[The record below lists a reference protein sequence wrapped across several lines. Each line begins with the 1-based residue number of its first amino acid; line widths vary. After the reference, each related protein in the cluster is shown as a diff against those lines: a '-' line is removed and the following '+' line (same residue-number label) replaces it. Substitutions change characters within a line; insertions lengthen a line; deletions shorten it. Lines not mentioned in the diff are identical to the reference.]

1 MPLVD
6 WNSRR
11 VNRFKNR
18 IAASLAVLIGGA
30 AVLTFAS
37 ANSAEAADP
46 QAQPVTVQ
54 LKLESDKVGSGA
66 VIYPAVHFSI
76 PKPWHIYWKNPGD
89 AGLPTKVEFKLPP
102 GFSAGE
108 LIWPPHKT
116 FTQPGDLIG
125 YGYEETVA
133 LAAPVQVPAGLP
145 DGEKFEITAEVR
157 WLACYDRCIPGR
169 AKLTRE
175 LTISSTD

>member
-1 MPLVD
+1 MPQAD
-6 WNSRR
+6 RKFGGHR
-11 VNRFKNR
+11 NRTG
-18 IAASLAVLIGGA
+18 ACLALLLFGA
-30 AVLTFAS
+30 ALFNLAATISALAS
-37 ANSAEAADP
+37 DP
-46 QAQPVTVQ
+46 QGQPVTVR
-54 LKLESDKVGSGA
+54 LKVESDAVGSGA

-116 FTQPGDLIG
+116 FTQPGGLVG

-133 LAAPVQVPAGLP
+133 LSAPVQIPAGLP

-169 AKLTRE
+169 AKLTKE
-175 LTISSTD
+175 LAISSSH

>member
-1 MPLVD
+1 MPQADRKSGRL
-6 WNSRR
+6 R
-11 VNRFKNR
+11 NR
-18 IAASLAVLIGGA
+18 IVAFIALLCCGTALFN
-30 AVLTFAS
+30 LTAPS
-37 ANSAEAADP
+37 SAEASDP
-46 QAQPVTVQ
+46 QGQPVTVR
-54 LKLESDKVGSGA
+54 LKVESDEVGSGA

-116 FTQPGDLIG
+116 FTQPGGLVG

-133 LAAPVQVPAGLP
+133 LSAPVQIPAGLP

-175 LTISSTD
+175 LTISSAH